1 MSILSRFKKED
12 KVGVREY
19 IMDNQASAN
28 ITTAVD
34 SLVSLVN
41 SKKRISMEEAA
52 QILGLP
58 ESILNEWASFLGEEK
73 ILGIEYQLTTP
84 FLVAKNVE
92 EEATKEERTSSDE
105 IEKDLLVRKIQFM
118 MAALNKYN
126 PRSALKIRNEDDL
139 KRAIKSESLSKED
152 RLYLQKAY
160 LQLRLAQL
168 IVRLKEKG
176 GQDIFKINQDIMILE
191 KRKKL
196 FENNF

>member
-1 MSILSRFKKED
+1 
-12 KVGVREY
+12 
-19 IMDNQASAN
+19 MDNQASAN